1 MKGRETMG
9 KKLTAALFCLA
20 LMMPSTALAQ
30 EKEGSL
36 LKLEELNVQVMPEF
50 ANHPNDKE
58 TEQPPL
64 LIGYQGSM
72 INQSPKAQT
81 GKIEIPLPVS
91 EENFRI
97 GFAADYS
104 SDLSQMY
111 EIEYELDLK
120 KGTIA
125 WETSR
130 QIEPNDQYKF
140 VIEYY
145 TDAINVKNN
154 TKTLDYSFKS
164 FADITLVN
172 VTVLEP
178 MKSSNV
184 KLSPPA
190 TEAPHENPYGL
201 KMHTYQ
207 IKGMKAGEEKNFSL
221 AYDRKE
227 TKTTSVLMEE
237 AGGQSVPAKAVKTEK
252 APLGLTIAGISA
264 ASLLAAG
271 LLILLLKRRQRQT
284 LEPAAANPGMG
295 SAKRAQ
301 LRKMLVDG
309 SITESEYNELLKKF
323 NQ

>member
-1 MKGRETMG
+1 MG
-9 KKLTAALFCLA
+9 KKLTAALLYFV
-20 LMMPSTALAQ
+20 LMLPAAALAE
-30 EKEGSL
+30 EKDSSI

-50 ANHPNDKE
+50 ANHPNDKKA
-58 TEQPPL
+58 EQPPL
-64 LIGYQGSM
+64 LIGYQGSL
-72 INQSPKAQT
+72 INQSPNAQT
-81 GKIEIPLPVS
+81 GKIEIPLPVN

-120 KGTIA
+120 KGTIS

-140 VIEYY
+140 VIEFY
-145 TDAINVKNN
+145 TDAINVKNE

-207 IKGMKAGEEKNFSL
+207 MKGMKAGEEKNFSL
-221 AYDRKE
+221 TYNRKE
-227 TKTTSVLMEE
+227 TKTTSELMEE
-237 AGGQSVPAKAVKTEK
+237 VNGQSVPAKAVKTEK

-271 LLILLLKRRQRQT
+271 LLILFLKKRQRQT
-284 LEPAAANPGMG
+284 IEPATANPGIG
-295 SAKRAQ
+295 SEKRAQ

-309 SITESEYNELLKKF
+309 SITETEYSELLKKF

>member
-1 MKGRETMG
+1 MG

-50 ANHPNDKE
+50 ANHPNDKKS
-58 TEQPPL
+58 EQPPL
-64 LIGYQGSM
+64 LIGYQGSL
-72 INQSPKAQT
+72 INKSPNAQT
-81 GKIEIPLPVS
+81 GKIEIPLPVT
-91 EENFRI
+91 EKNFRI

-120 KGTIA
+120 KGTIS

-140 VIEYY
+140 VIEFY
-145 TDAINVKNN
+145 TDAIKAENEM
-154 TKTLDYSFKS
+154 KTLDYTFKS
-164 FADITLVN
+164 FADISLVN

-207 IKGMKAGEEKNFSL
+207 IKGMKAGEKKSFSL

-227 TKTTSVLMEE
+227 TKTTNELMEE
-237 AGGQSVPAKAVKTEK
+237 AGGQSVPAKAAKTEK
-252 APLGLTIAGISA
+252 TPLGLTIAGVSA

-271 LLILLLKRRQRQT
+271 MMILFLKRRQRQT
-284 LEPAAANPGMG
+284 IEPAAAESGIG
-295 SAKRAQ
+295 VEKRTK